1 MSEAAGAWRLR
12 QTPVSG
18 SRVTMEATALPTS
31 AQRTASASG
40 RRRGG
45 WSFSMTSSR
54 FAQIEVAAD
63 LEVFTLPRR
72 KRCGEGSKMPSGLL

>member
-18 SRVTMEATALPTS
+18 SRVRMEAREAPTS
-31 AQRTASASG
+31 APQTASASG
-40 RRRGG
+40 RRRDE
-45 WSFSMTSSR
+45 WSFSMTLSR
-54 FAQIEVAAD
+54 SAQIEVDAD
-63 LEVFTLPRR
+63 LEVFTLHRR